1 MSLRLQAQRRVVPID
16 PTKQTPAPFI
26 EANQR
31 LTCIVYVRLK
41 LVMPIGV
48 YAASG
53 SLGTQ
58 YKRVVGGIGGF
69 DRCVQPRRANQS
81 NNTVML
87 NLIVIQHQSFD
98 VPVIYSHSLRIPLMA
113 GPLCLAFFLRWA
125 GRHANV

>member
-16 PTKQTPAPFI
+16 PTKQTLAPFI

-69 DRCVQPRRANQS
+69 DGCIQARATNQGY
-81 NNTVML
+81 NRV
-87 NLIVIQHQSFD
+87 
-98 VPVIYSHSLRIPLMA
+98 
-113 GPLCLAFFLRWA
+113 
-125 GRHANV
+125 

>member
-1 MSLRLQAQRRVVPID
+1 MSLRLQGQCRVVPID

-31 LTCIVYVRLK
+31 LTCIVYVGLK

-58 YKRVVGGIGGF
+58 CKRVVGGIGGF
-69 DRCVQPRRANQS
+69 D
-81 NNTVML
+81 
-87 NLIVIQHQSFD
+87 
-98 VPVIYSHSLRIPLMA
+98 
-113 GPLCLAFFLRWA
+113 G
-125 GRHANV
+125 